1 MIYMVCSKKNPQVL
15 ICSIYIYFVLN
26 DLLHMYSFLLP
37 KAFNFLYVYII
48 FLSNIFFVVEI
59 IEEKIRSYRGSNLS
73 YDLI

>member
-1 MIYMVCSKKNPQVL
+1 MIYMVCSKKNPRVL

-48 FLSNIFFVVEI
+48 FLSNIFLVEI